1 MRTISPAVLDGTTFF
16 SDPTF
21 WSTFSP
27 ARFGPAVWPFFVA
40 LVFTA
45 IAVLPARW
53 LAFRLGAVAAP
64 GERRIHSRP
73 TARLGGLAMYLG
85 FGLSAALFST
95 NPSTLGLLLSAA
107 VVTTLMVLDDLN
119 GVRALSKLAFQIAA
133 SLLAIVV
140 FGIYIHSVNLPGG
153 HVVNLA
159 VAVSIPLTLLWFV
172 GLQNTV
178 NLIDGVD
185 GLAAG
190 VVAIVAATLLLA
202 AINREQMDIVI
213 LSGALIGACVGF
225 LFFNWH
231 PARVFMGDTG
241 SNFLGFTL
249 AALSVLSVAKLTWI
263 TAFPV
268 LLRILE
274 DRGYSARPVGRIAV
288 ACAALGDATAW
299 AMLGVIVAAVQSLKG
314 EPGEELQVWGSG
326 NLLQTLLKHDLVD
339 RLRLMTFPLVL
350 GSGRRL
356 FNDGVLPAT
365 MRPVELTVTDL
376 GIVIGTYEPAGP
388 VRYGEM

>member
-1 MRTISPAVLDGTTFF
+1 VRAVPIAVLAGTTFF

-21 WSTFSP
+21 WSTFSA
-27 ARFGPAVWPFFVA
+27 ARFGPAVRPFFVA

-45 IAVLPARW
+45 IAVLPVRW
-53 LAFRLGAVAAP
+53 LAFRLGAVAEP

-107 VVTTLMVLDDLN
+107 VITTLMVFDDLH
-119 GVRALSKLAFQIAA
+119 GLRALSKLLAQIGA

-153 HVVNLA
+153 HIVNLA

-172 GLQNTV
+172 GLQNTI

-213 LSGALIGACVGF
+213 LSGALIGACAGF

-241 SNFLGFTL
+241 SNFLGF
-249 AALSVLSVAKLTWI
+249 SVLSVAKGAVVLALIVPIAALAIPIFDTGWAI
-263 TAFPV
+263 LRRRMRGRSIAAPDTEHLHHRLLDFGLSPRETALVFYFGTA
-268 LLRILE
+268 IF
-274 DRGYSARPVGRIAV
+274 
-288 ACAALGDATAW
+288 AALGLAIYGHRKVLLGAILL
-299 AMLGVIVAAVQSLKG
+299 ML
-314 EPGEELQVWGSG
+314 
-326 NLLQTLLKHDLVD
+326 
-339 RLRLMTFPLVL
+339 
-350 GSGRRL
+350 
-356 FNDGVLPAT
+356 
-365 MRPVELTVTDL
+365 L
-376 GIVIGTYEPAGP
+376 GIVVIMMRRFQRTSRG
-388 VRYGEM
+388 

>member
-1 MRTISPAVLDGTTFF
+1 GSGGLRHRRHHGEPELHPVRHGQQVQPQWHPAGDAVGHDARHGSGGDESDCRDGRRVAGQSRRPNGARTGARPEPGAVRTISPAVLDGTTFF

-107 VVTTLMVLDDLN
+107 VV
-119 GVRALSKLAFQIAA
+119 
-133 SLLAIVV
+133 
-140 FGIYIHSVNLPGG
+140 
-153 HVVNLA
+153 
-159 VAVSIPLTLLWFV
+159 
-172 GLQNTV
+172 
-178 NLIDGVD
+178 
-185 GLAAG
+185 
-190 VVAIVAATLLLA
+190 VAIVAATLLLA

-249 AALSVLSVAKLTWI
+249 AALSVLSVAKG
-263 TAFPV
+263 AVV
-268 LLRILE
+268 L
-274 DRGYSARPVGRIAV
+274 
-288 ACAALGDATAW
+288 AL
-299 AMLGVIVAAVQSLKG
+299 IV
-314 EPGEELQVWGSG
+314 P
-326 NLLQTLLKHDLVD
+326 
-339 RLRLMTFPLVL
+339 
-350 GSGRRL
+350 
-356 FNDGVLPAT
+356 
-365 MRPVELTVTDL
+365 
-376 GIVIGTYEPAGP
+376 I
-388 VRYGEM
+388 